1 METIN
6 AYHLEGCVQKHVQ
19 PLAGRWVQCPKLGQ
33 EDAAASLG

>member
-1 METIN
+1 MLDV
-6 AYHLEGCVQKHVQ
+6 YHLGEYVRKHVQ